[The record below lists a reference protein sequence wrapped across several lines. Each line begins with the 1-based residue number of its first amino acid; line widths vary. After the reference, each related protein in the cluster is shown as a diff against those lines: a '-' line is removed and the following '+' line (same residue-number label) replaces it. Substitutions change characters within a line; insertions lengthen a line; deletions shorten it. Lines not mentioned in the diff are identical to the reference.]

1 MDYIT
6 ISGLILN
13 TIGSIFLAYSL
24 NRTTKMLDTSVTALE
39 HFKDTLLS
47 KGDVLSFTGLNKHRK
62 NALSNTKKLTTIG
75 LSCLIFGFLL
85 QLVSLIINKISP

>member
-1 MDYIT
+1 MDYIA

-24 NRTTKMLDTSVTALE
+24 NKTTKMLDTSVSALE

-47 KGDVLSFTGLNKHRK
+47 KGDVLSFTGLDEHRK
-62 NALSNTKKLTTIG
+62 NAFKKTKNFTTIG
-75 LSCLIFGFLL
+75 LCFLIFGFIL
-85 QLVSLIINKISP
+85 QIISMITNKICP